1 MKRTKQDEGEDR
13 AFAAPAVGGTKRR
26 APRPAAAK
34 KPQNDAGGPSLADSK
49 SDSPT
54 DAGVLLDSQSEPTA
68 TPSSAAVAEAPHSSA
83 AMPDAA
89 HPRGSEPRASETVAL
104 AARGN
109 GPVDLVA
116 CQERIGHTFRDE
128 SILLAALTHASGA
141 AHRLASNER
150 LEFLGDAILGFIV
163 CDTLYRI
170 FPESL
175 EGDLTRIK
183 SVVVSRETC
192 GRISEHLGLTEFLIV
207 GKGLAVNS
215 AIPVSVLS
223 DLFESIVAAI
233 YLDGGIEPARRFVSR
248 WMDPEIAQV
257 SSGAQGANH
266 KSLLQQLSQR
276 DFGVTPTYEVM
287 EESGP
292 DHSKS
297 FHVSAF
303 IGERRYTPAWGRNK
317 KEAEQRAASNALVEL
332 RAAGVGIADAGRRG

>member
-1 MKRTKQDEGEDR
+1 MNRTDEEPAGERAKRGP
-13 AFAAPAVGGTKRR
+13 AAGGASAKRR
-26 APRPAAAK
+26 AKLPSAKRPGKQVGGEGAA
-34 KPQNDAGGPSLADSK
+34 S
-49 SDSPT
+49 
-54 DAGVLLDSQSEPTA
+54 
-68 TPSSAAVAEAPHSSA
+68 TPSASQGP
-83 AMPDAA
+83 
-89 HPRGSEPRASETVAL
+89 PRQDSESIPTPPL
-104 AARGN
+104 RG
-109 GPVDLVA
+109 GVPVDLTA
-116 CQERIGHTFRDE
+116 CQERIGYQFRDD
-128 SILLAALTHASGA
+128 SILHAALTHASGA

-192 GRISEHLGLTEFLIV
+192 GRISEQLGLTDFLIV

-215 AIPVSVLS
+215 AVPVSVLS
-223 DLFESIVAAI
+223 DLFESVVAAI
-233 YLDGGIEPARRFVSR
+233 YLDGGIEPARKFVSR
-248 WMDPEIAQV
+248 WMEPEIAQV

-332 RAAGVGIADAGRRG
+332 RTTAPGVDDQDHRG

>member
-1 MKRTKQDEGEDR
+1 VAG
-13 AFAAPAVGGTKRR
+13 A
-26 APRPAAAK
+26 RP
-34 KPQNDAGGPSLADSK
+34 
-49 SDSPT
+49 
-54 DAGVLLDSQSEPTA
+54 
-68 TPSSAAVAEAPHSSA
+68 
-83 AMPDAA
+83 
-89 HPRGSEPRASETVAL
+89 PRGSEPGAL
-104 AARGN
+104 AVRGER
-109 GPVDLVA
+109 PVDLVA
-116 CQERIGHTFRDE
+116 CQERIGHNFRDE

-170 FPESL
+170 FPHSL
-175 EGDLTRIK
+175 EGDLTRVK

-192 GRISEHLGLTEFLIV
+192 GRISEYLGLTEFLIV

-215 AIPVSVLS
+215 AVPVSVLS
-223 DLFESIVAAI
+223 DLFESVVAAI
-233 YLDGGIEPARRFVSR
+233 YLDGGIEPARLFVSR

-317 KEAEQRAASNALVEL
+317 KEAEQRAASNALTEL

>member
-1 MKRTKQDEGEDR
+1 
-13 AFAAPAVGGTKRR
+13 
-26 APRPAAAK
+26 
-34 KPQNDAGGPSLADSK
+34 
-49 SDSPT
+49 
-54 DAGVLLDSQSEPTA
+54 
-68 TPSSAAVAEAPHSSA
+68 
-83 AMPDAA
+83 MPDAA

-223 DLFESIVAAI
+223 DLFESVVAAI
-233 YLDGGIEPARRFVSR
+233 YLDGGIEPARLFVSR

>member
-1 MKRTKQDEGEDR
+1 MTRTKQDEGEDR
-13 AFAAPAVGGTKRR
+13 AVGAPTAGGGAKNR
-26 APRPAAAK
+26 ATRLAAAK
-34 KPQNDAGGPSLADSK
+34 KPPTDAGGPSLADSK

-54 DAGVLLDSQSEPTA
+54 DAGVLLDPQCEPTA
-68 TPSSAAVAEAPHSSA
+68 TPASAAVAEAP
-83 AMPDAA
+83 PL
-89 HPRGSEPRASETVAL
+89 RGSEPRASETVAL